1 MDLFVASLE
10 EMDRFAKILAES
22 VKEKDVICLN
32 GNLGTGKTTFTKFFA
47 THLGIKEVV
56 NSPTFNI
63 IKCYFNKPLNLY
75 HIDAYRLED
84 NNFDIGLDEYI
95 DGDGVCVIEWGNF
108 IKEYIPTS
116 ALVVDITRVDE
127 NSRNLH
133 LSGNERLIKEVK
145 EKWDIH

>member
-1 MDLFVASLE
+1 MDLHIESLE
-10 EMDRFAKILAES
+10 AMDRFAAILAKL
-22 VKEKDVICLN
+22 VQQKDVICLN
-32 GNLGTGKTTFTKFFA
+32 GDLGTGKTTFTKFFA
-47 THLGIKEVV
+47 AHLGIKEIV

-63 IKCYFNKPLNLY
+63 IKCYFNKPLSLY

-108 IKEYIPTS
+108 IKEYLPET

-127 NSRNLH
+127 NKRDIH
-133 LSGNERLIKEVK
+133 LSGNERLIEGVK
-145 EKWDIH
+145 KQWNIH

>member
-1 MDLFVASLE
+1 MVA
-10 EMDRFAKILAES
+10 F
-22 VKEKDVICLN
+22 
-32 GNLGTGKTTFTKFFA
+32 GTTFTKFFA

-108 IKEYIPTS
+108 IKEYIPES